1 MRCTRGNR
9 SARHKAALQ
18 FCLIYGF
25 VARMK
30 LYRKSADDST
40 GRQAVS
46 AGTGNPDAAPGGWW
60 LNHSQPDL
68 AAHFFLAQEVGGAL
82 LIES

>member
-1 MRCTRGNR
+1 
-9 SARHKAALQ
+9 
-18 FCLIYGF
+18 
-25 VARMK
+25 MK

-46 AGTGNPDAAPGGWW
+46 AGTGNPDVAPGVWW

-68 AAHFFLAQEVGGAL
+68 AAHFFLAQGSVAR
-82 LIES
+82 